1 MRTTTGFGQ
10 AAGKLKFPFTR
21 MDYVIYVDSNNRN
34 QTLFPNSNSYTLFL
48 STPIHNV
55 SKVELISA
63 MLPNV
68 FSSQYLTLD
77 IAELRSTQTLVA
89 SALTTRSNTT
99 AVPNSNAYS
108 GAFAFVP
115 VKAATSLAS
124 NTQTFS
130 NTSFIYNNEFYS
142 QNYKIAVDYPSRIDS
157 IDRLTISWK
166 NAGTG
171 ALFYDNIIGQDMGRN
186 MFILR
191 LDTIMVPEEPERPES
206 LPTPVE
212 WDSGERHKMYVMFAA
227 LILGLFII
235 FFGRRRS

>member
-1 MRTTTGFGQ
+1 
-10 AAGKLKFPFTR
+10 

-115 VKAATSLAS
+115 VKAATALAS

-142 QNYKIAVDYPSRIDS
+142 QNYKIVVDYPSRIDS
-157 IDRLTISWK
+157 SDRLTISWK

-191 LDTIMVPEEPERPES
+191 LDTIMVPDEPERPES
-206 LPTPVE
+206 LPTPVD
-212 WDSGERHKMYVMFAA
+212 WDSGERHKMYVMIAA

>member
-1 MRTTTGFGQ
+1 
-10 AAGKLKFPFTR
+10 
-21 MDYVIYVDSNNRN
+21 MDYIVYVDSSNRN

-48 STPIHNV
+48 TTPIHNI
-55 SKVELISA
+55 SKVELVSA

-77 IAELRSTQTLVA
+77 IVELRSTQTLVA
-89 SALTTRSNTT
+89 SALTTKSNAI
-99 AVPNSNAYS
+99 AVPNSNSYS

-124 NTQTFS
+124 NASTFS
-130 NTSFIYNNEFYS
+130 NTSFTYNNEFYS
-142 QNYKIAVDYPSRIDS
+142 QNYKIATEYPSRIDS

-166 NAGTG
+166 KAQDGS
-171 ALFYDNIIGQDMGRN
+171 LFYDNFIGQDMGRN
-186 MFILR
+186 MFLLRFETIL
-191 LDTIMVPEEPERPES
+191 VPEEPERPDS
-206 LPTPVE
+206 LPPPVA
-212 WDSGERHKMYVMFAA
+212 WDSGERQKMYVMVAA

>member
-1 MRTTTGFGQ
+1 
-10 AAGKLKFPFTR
+10 
-21 MDYVIYVDSNNRN
+21 MDYVVYVDSSNRN

-48 STPIHNV
+48 TTPIHNI
-55 SKVELISA
+55 SKVELVSA

-77 IAELRSTQTLVA
+77 IVELRSTQTLVA
-89 SALTTRSNTT
+89 SALTTKSNAI
-99 AVPNSNAYS
+99 AVPNSNSYS

-124 NTQTFS
+124 NASTFS
-130 NTSFIYNNEFYS
+130 NTSFTYNNEFYS
-142 QNYKIAVDYPSRIDS
+142 QNYKIATEYPSRIDS

-166 NAGTG
+166 KAQDGS
-171 ALFYDNIIGQDMGRN
+171 LFYDNFIGQDMGRN
-186 MFILR
+186 MFLLRFETIL
-191 LDTIMVPEEPERPES
+191 VPGEPERPDS
-206 LPTPVE
+206 LPPPVA
-212 WDSGERHKMYVMFAA
+212 WDSGERQKMYVMVAA